1 MGTNG
6 QGVSVTDLSLDGQ
19 DFYRIMDHG
28 VVHLGE
34 NIEMQYVTAYNN
46 LSFSTSGKKDQTWM
60 TFRVRPV
67 YLWNDGMAVEM
78 GYNNVKNAFEKDG
91 QWKDSD
97 LTKLTIAQQWSA
109 GKGYW
114 AHPQIR

>member
-28 VVHLGE
+28 VVQLGE

-46 LSFSTSGKKDQTWM
+46 LSFSTSGKK
-60 TFRVRPV
+60 RP
-67 YLWNDGMAVEM
+67 
-78 GYNNVKNAFEKDG
+78 
-91 QWKDSD
+91 D
-97 LTKLTIAQQWSA
+97 LDDFWCPPGLLMERWY
-109 GKGYW
+109 G
-114 AHPQIR
+114 R